1 MSLAAG
7 QSPHRAWIEVDHD
20 ALADNLA
27 VLRRLAGEECSVIAV
42 VKANAYGH
50 GAIEVSR
57 TLLDHGAERLAV
69 ATLGEGLQL
78 REAGIGAPILVL
90 WALGAP
96 EAERAVAAELEP
108 VVYDTAGIE
117 LIEGAAAAVGRR
129 AGVQLKI
136 DSGLGRQGSEPG
148 LAVELALRIVRSP
161 HLRLAGT
168 FSHLAVPG
176 EDEAYSDVQVLRLA
190 QALDA
195 MRSAGADPG
204 LVHLAA
210 TGGVLAGSGT
220 FGDAIRP
227 GLGLYGMVPGWATD
241 RDPGLRP
248 VLALRA
254 LPLRIFPLAAGEAIG
269 YGLRFRAER
278 ATRIATLGIGYGDG
292 WPRAHANNGWVLVR
306 GVRRPVVGA
315 VSMDGITVDLGDLDD
330 VTYADEFV
338 LIGEQRGARI
348 DADEVAAQRRT
359 INYEVTTALRERL
372 PRVHLPEA
380 AANAG

>member
-1 MSLAAG
+1 MSG
-7 QSPHRAWIEVDHD
+7 SSGGSPHRAWVEVDHA
-20 ALADNLA
+20 ALASNLG
-27 VLRRLAGEECSVIAV
+27 VLRRLAGEERRVIAV

-57 TLLDHGAERLAV
+57 TLLRHGAEHLAV
-69 ATLGEGLQL
+69 ATLGEGLAL
-78 REAGIGAPILVL
+78 RGAGIEAPILVL
-90 WALGAP
+90 WGLGAP
-96 EAERAVAAELEP
+96 EAGPALAADLEP
-108 VVYDTAGIE
+108 VVYDEAGIDLLE
-117 LIEGAAAAVGRR
+117 RTAASLGRR
-129 AGVQLKI
+129 ASVQLKI
-136 DSGLGRQGSEPG
+136 DSGLGRQGSDPT
-148 LAVELALRIVRSP
+148 LAVDLALRISRSR

-176 EDEAYSDVQVLRLA
+176 EDEAYTDVQLLRLA

-204 LVHLAA
+204 LVHMAA
-210 TGGVLAGSGT
+210 TGGVLSGAGS

-227 GLGLYGMVPGWATD
+227 GLGLYGMVPAWLGD
-241 RDPGLRP
+241 REVGLRP
-248 VLALRA
+248 VLSLKA
-254 LPLRIFPLAAGEAIG
+254 LPLRIFDLPAGDAIG
-269 YGLRFRAER
+269 YGLRFRTER

-306 GVRRPVVGA
+306 GERRPIVGA

-338 LIGEQRGARI
+338 LIGGQMSARI

-359 INYEVTTALRERL
+359 INYEVTTTLRDRL
-372 PRVHLPEA
+372 PRVHLREVA
-380 AANAG
+380 ADPG

>member
-1 MSLAAG
+1 MSLG
-7 QSPHRAWIEVDHD
+7 SGRSPHRAWIEVDHT
-20 ALADNLA
+20 ALAANLA
-27 VLRRLAGEECSVIAV
+27 ALRRLAGDPVSVIAV

-50 GAIEVSR
+50 GAIEVAR

-69 ATLGEGLQL
+69 ATLGEGLEL
-78 REAGIGAPILVL
+78 RNAGIKAPILVL

-96 EAERAVAAELEP
+96 EAEPAVAADLEP
-108 VVYDTAGIE
+108 VVYDDAGIE
-117 LIEGAAAAVGRR
+117 LIERAAAAIGRR
-129 AGVQLKI
+129 ASVQLKI

-148 LAVELALRIVRSP
+148 VAVELALRIARSR
-161 HLRLAGT
+161 HLHLTGT

-176 EDEAYSDVQVLRLA
+176 EDEAYSDVQRLRLA

-204 LVHLAA
+204 IVHLAA
-210 TGGVLAGSGT
+210 TGGVVAGGGT

-227 GLGLYGMVPGWATD
+227 GLGLYGMAPAWAGD
-241 RDPGLRP
+241 RELGLQP
-248 VLALRA
+248 ILSLKA
-254 LPLRIFPLAAGEAIG
+254 LPLRIFNLAAGEGIG
-269 YGLRFRAER
+269 YGLRFHAER

-292 WPRAHANNGWVLVR
+292 WPRVHANNGWVLVH

-330 VTYADEFV
+330 VTYGDEFV
-338 LIGEQRGARI
+338 LIGEQMGARI

-359 INYEVTTALRERL
+359 INYEVTTALRDRL
-372 PRVHLPEA
+372 PRVHLPEV

>member
-1 MSLAAG
+1 MTLASAR
-7 QSPHRAWIEVDHD
+7 SPHRAWIEVDHA
-20 ALADNLA
+20 ALSGNLA
-27 VLRRLAGEECSVIAV
+27 ALRHLAGDEKTVIAV

-69 ATLGEGLQL
+69 ATLREGLAL
-78 REAGIGAPILVL
+78 RDAGIAAPILVL

-96 EAERAVAAELEP
+96 EAERAVAADLEP
-108 VVYDTAGIE
+108 VVYDAAGIE
-117 LIEGAAAAVGRR
+117 LIERAAAALGRR
-129 AGVQLKI
+129 ASVQLKI

-148 LAVELALRIVRSP
+148 MAVELALRISRSP
-161 HLRLAGT
+161 HLGLTGT

-176 EDEAYSDVQVLRLA
+176 EDEAYTDVQLLRLA

-204 LVHLAA
+204 IVHLAA
-210 TGGVLAGSGT
+210 TGGVVAGAGT

-227 GLGLYGMVPGWATD
+227 GLGLYGMVPGWAGD
-241 RDPGLRP
+241 RETGLQP
-248 VLALRA
+248 VLSLKA
-254 LPLRIFPLAAGEAIG
+254 LPLRIFELAAGEGIG

-292 WPRAHANNGWVLVR
+292 WPRVHANNGWALVR
-306 GVRRPVVGA
+306 GVRRPIVGA
-315 VSMDGITVDLGDLDD
+315 VSMDGITIDLGDLDD
-330 VTYADEFV
+330 VTYGDEFV
-338 LIGEQRGARI
+338 LIGEQMHARI

-359 INYEVTTALRERL
+359 INYEVTTALRDRL
-372 PRVHLPEA
+372 PRVHLPEVG
-380 AANAG
+380 ANEG

>member
-1 MSLAAG
+1 VWTQFGWWQACEPLGLPGYATSGDGKFHTLIVKYASEHG
-7 QSPHRAWIEVDHD
+7 VPVQSR
-20 ALADNLA
+20 
-27 VLRRLAGEECSVIAV
+27 
-42 VKANAYGH
+42 
-50 GAIEVSR
+50 SR
-57 TLLDHGAERLAV
+57 
-69 ATLGEGLQL
+69 
-78 REAGIGAPILVL
+78 
-90 WALGAP
+90 
-96 EAERAVAAELEP
+96 
-108 VVYDTAGIE
+108 
-117 LIEGAAAAVGRR
+117 
-129 AGVQLKI
+129 
-136 DSGLGRQGSEPG
+136 
-148 LAVELALRIVRSP
+148 

-241 RDPGLRP
+241 RDSGLRP
-248 VLALRA
+248 VLSLRA
-254 LPLRIFPLAAGEAIG
+254 LPLRIFSLAAGDAIG

-338 LIGEQRGARI
+338 LIGEQMGARI

-359 INYEVTTALRERL
+359 INYEVTTALRDRL
-372 PRVHLPEA
+372 PRVHLPEV